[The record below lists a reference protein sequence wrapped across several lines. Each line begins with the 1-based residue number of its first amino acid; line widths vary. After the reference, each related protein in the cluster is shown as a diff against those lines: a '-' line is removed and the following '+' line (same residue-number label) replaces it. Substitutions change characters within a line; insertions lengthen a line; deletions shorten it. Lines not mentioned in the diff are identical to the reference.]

1 MNERNSE
8 FVVAIDREN
17 GSKVVARGE
26 GQPGKPFTLKLPGAR
41 LWTPDSPTLY
51 QLNIDLYRDRV
62 ATNRTFDPA
71 TGAETTTSANAF
83 STQLFG
89 NGNVVL
95 SPGDRW
101 TLELPLAENP
111 WFMSVSPT
119 DIAEFDGGEL
129 ADAIL
134 SLEFLSTQ

>member
-1 MNERNSE
+1 MGP
-8 FVVAIDREN
+8 AC
-17 GSKVVARGE
+17 
-26 GQPGKPFTLKLPGAR
+26 PGAAKQTTQAARAQNGKVLPRCGSDNAR
-41 LWTPDSPTLY
+41 LAAPFPTP
-51 QLNIDLYRDRV
+51 
-62 ATNRTFDPA
+62 TNRTFDLA
-71 TGAETTTSANAF
+71 TGAETTTSPNAF

-95 SPGDRW
+95 SPVDRW

-134 SLEFLSTQ
+134 SLEFLSTT

>member
-1 MNERNSE
+1 MSP
-8 FVVAIDREN
+8 
-17 GSKVVARGE
+17 RGE
-26 GQPGKPFTLKLPGAR
+26 VRGFADSGPVTLNLKPGSYVLDFGATRKLSARFYSKQRYLPAVPFN
-41 LWTPDSPTLY
+41 
-51 QLNIDLYRDRV
+51 LNRDGI
-62 ATNRTFDPA
+62 ATNRTFDLA
-71 TGAETTTSANAF
+71 TGAETTTSPNAF

-95 SPGDRW
+95 SPVDRW

-134 SLEFLSTQ
+134 SLEFLSTT